1 MTTSTVPR
9 SRPRTDAAPRT
20 RTAATRAPY
29 LFISPFYVLYG
40 LFMVVPIGVGIYL
53 SLTDWA
59 GIGSPEF
66 VGLRNYRWLFTD
78 SSFYTALGNTV
89 VYVAVSMLV
98 VLPLA
103 LLIAQALNARGLRGR
118 DLFRLSYFTPV
129 VLSPIVIALVFTLFY
144 DREFGLFNAF
154 LRGVF
159 GFGGIDWLGDPTW
172 AKVSVVLLV
181 IWKWTGYM
189 TIFFL
194 AGLQNVPRELYEAA
208 ALDGSGPVRT
218 FFAVTLPMLRPITAF
233 VAVTTLVSSAQI
245 FEEPFLLTQG
255 GPGESTVSIAQF
267 IYRAAFE
274 RQQMGYAA
282 AGGVVMFVL
291 VFALGRTANKFFG
304 VGSNR

>member
-1 MTTSTVPR
+1 MSATTVE
-9 SRPRTDAAPRT
+9 RPAPPTT
-20 RTAATRAPY
+20 RTPRPPQSRAPY
-29 LFISPFYVLYG
+29 VFISPFFVLYG
-40 LFMVVPIGVGIYL
+40 LFMIVPIGVGVYL

-59 GIGSPEF
+59 GIGSPTF
-66 VGLRNYRWLFTD
+66 VGLRNYQWLFTD
-78 SSFYTALGNTV
+78 TSFWTAVGNTAI
-89 VYVAVSMLV
+89 YVAVSMLI

-103 LLIAQALNARGLRGR
+103 LLIAQALNTRGLRGR

-154 LRGVF
+154 FRGVF
-159 GFGGIDWLGDPTW
+159 GWGGIDWLGDPSW
-172 AKVSVVLLV
+172 AKLSVVLLV

-218 FFAVTLPMLRPITAF
+218 FFAVTLPVLRPVTAF

-245 FEEPFLLTQG
+245 FEEPYLLTQG
-255 GPGESTVSIAQF
+255 GPGESTLSVAQF
-267 IYRAAFE
+267 IFRAAFE

-282 AGGVVMFVL
+282 AAGVVMFVL
-291 VFALGRTANKFFG
+291 VFALGRTANKVFG
-304 VGSNR
+304 VGSTR